1 MNEEKLDNKSI
12 RLDLFLFYI
21 RIFKSRN
28 LASKFINS
36 NRLRVSDMVTQKP
49 HKLISISDVITFSIN
64 NRIKVIEVIDIPVRR
79 GSYVES
85 LNYYKDISPIEKTEK
100 KEEKIP
106 ILKFVERVGR
116 PTKLE
121 RRQTDKLK
129 IGRAHV

>member
-49 HKLISISDVITFSIN
+49 HRLISINDVITFSIN

-85 LNYYKDISPIEKTEK
+85 LNYYKDISPIQKTEK

-121 RRQTDKLK
+121 RRQTDKLM
-129 IGRAHV
+129 RRD

>member
-85 LNYYKDISPIEKTEK
+85 LNYYKDISPIQKTEK

-121 RRQTDKLK
+121 RRQTDKLM
-129 IGRAHV
+129 RRD

>member
-64 NRIKVIEVIDIPVRR
+64 NMIKVIEVTDIPVRR

-85 LNYYKDISPIEKTEK
+85 LNYYKDISPIQKTEK

-106 ILKFVERVGR
+106 ILKFVERIGR

-121 RRQTDKLK
+121 RRQTDKLM
-129 IGRAHV
+129 RRD

>member
-1 MNEEKLDNKSI
+1 MNQEKLDNKAI

-21 RIFKSRN
+21 SIFKSRN

-49 HKLISISDVITFSIN
+49 HRLISISDVITFSIN
-64 NRIKVIEVIDIPVRR
+64 NRIKIIEVTDIPVRR

-85 LNYYKDISPIEKTEK
+85 LNYYKDISPIEKIEK

-121 RRQTDKLK
+121 RRQTDKLM
-129 IGRAHV
+129 GRD

>member
-49 HKLISISDVITFSIN
+49 HKLISISDVITFSVN
-64 NRIKVIEVIDIPVRR
+64 NRIKVIEVTDIPVRR

-85 LNYYKDISPIEKTEK
+85 LNYYKDISPIQKTEK

-121 RRQTDKLK
+121 RRQTDKLM
-129 IGRAHV
+129 GRD

>member
-1 MNEEKLDNKSI
+1 MNQEKLDNKAI

-36 NRLRVSDMVTQKP
+36 NRLRVSNMVTQKP

-64 NRIKVIEVIDIPVRR
+64 NRIKVIEVTDIPVRR

-121 RRQTDKLK
+121 RRQTDKLM
-129 IGRAHV
+129 GRD

>member
-49 HKLISISDVITFSIN
+49 HKLISISDVITFSVN
-64 NRIKVIEVIDIPVRR
+64 NRIKVIEVTDIPVRR

-85 LNYYKDISPIEKTEK
+85 LNYYKDISPIEKTEE

-121 RRQTDKLK
+121 RRQTDKLM
-129 IGRAHV
+129 GRD

>member
-36 NRLRVSDMVTQKP
+36 NRLRVSGMVTQKP

-64 NRIKVIEVIDIPVRR
+64 NMIKVIEVTDIPVRR

-85 LNYYKDISPIEKTEK
+85 LNYYKDISPIQKTEK

-121 RRQTDKLK
+121 RRQTDKLM
-129 IGRAHV
+129 RRD

>member
-64 NRIKVIEVIDIPVRR
+64 NMIKVIEVTDIPVRR
-79 GSYVES
+79 GSYVEF
-85 LNYYKDISPIEKTEK
+85 LNYYKDISPIQKTEK

-121 RRQTDKLK
+121 RRQTDKLM
-129 IGRAHV
+129 RRD

>member
-64 NRIKVIEVIDIPVRR
+64 NRIKVIEVTDIPVRR

-85 LNYYKDISPIEKTEK
+85 LNYYKDISPIQKTEK

-121 RRQTDKLK
+121 RRQTDKLM
-129 IGRAHV
+129 GRD

>member
-1 MNEEKLDNKSI
+1 MNQENLYNKVI

-49 HKLISISDVITFSIN
+49 HKLISIGDVITFSIN
-64 NRIKVIEVIDIPVRR
+64 NRIKVIEVTDIPVRR

-85 LNYYKDISPIEKTEK
+85 LNYYKDISPIEKTDK

-121 RRQTDKLK
+121 RRQTDKLM
-129 IGRAHV
+129 GRD